1 MNNLAA
7 HSHITHLYSMQSVH
21 TTYVTQT
28 NSNYTL
34 AKEGCIHVDLCTTC
48 NAKYLHPFPLKI
60 SNLFLNMQVTTQELP
75 SKVVKTMR
83 PYQRHL
89 RLEDKQKA

>member
-7 HSHITHLYSMQSVH
+7 HSQVLTSL
-21 TTYVTQT
+21 TYAVSTYQT
-28 NSNYTL
+28 NTL
-34 AKEGCIHVDLCTTC
+34 AKEGCIHVDPVYNIVVL
-48 NAKYLHPFPLKI
+48 NLHPFPLKI

-89 RLEDKQKA
+89 RLEGKQKA

>member
-1 MNNLAA
+1 MKIWLPTVKFSLTYIACSQYN
-7 HSHITHLYSMQSVH
+7 

-34 AKEGCIHVDLCTTC
+34 AKEGCIHVYLI
-48 NAKYLHPFPLKI
+48 NLHPFPLKI
-60 SNLFLNMQVTTQELP
+60 SNLFLNMQATTQELS

-89 RLEDKQKA
+89 RLEGKQKA